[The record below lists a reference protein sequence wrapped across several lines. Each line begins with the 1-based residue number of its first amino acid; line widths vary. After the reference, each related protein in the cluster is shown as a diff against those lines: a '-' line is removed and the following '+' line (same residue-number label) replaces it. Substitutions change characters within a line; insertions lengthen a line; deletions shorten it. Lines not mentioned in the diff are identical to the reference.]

1 MSVNSSLCTS
11 AMRSPL
17 LARAFGLVLLFVLA
31 SACRREMGV
40 SSAVICDDFSDH
52 SCRLSAPPG
61 GLYKFSLPGEKTE
74 SWFDL
79 GYFMY
84 FHARQTPGMRV
95 EFTRA
100 WPEPAAPANHCS
112 FTLRRGEQTVDG
124 HLEGMRWDEDRKGFW
139 CFDYLGS
146 MLIQF
151 HKKFG
156 SVQSKPEMSFFPV
169 HLSMQWQAGSVR
181 AEVTEEIRLEW
192 TPEDS
197 HE

>member
-1 MSVNSSLCTS
+1 MSVNSSRFEKRI
-11 AMRSPL
+11 AAWGI
-17 LARAFGLVLLFVLA
+17 LALVLLSATCKRELALA
-31 SACRREMGV
+31 SASV
-40 SSAVICDDFSDH
+40 CDDFADG
-52 SCRLSAPPG
+52 SCKIGAPPSG
-61 GLYKFSLPGEKTE
+61 VYKFALPAAKTNT
-74 SWFDL
+74 WFDL

-95 EFTRA
+95 ELTR
-100 WPEPAAPANHCS
+100 PMPPDVPSDKHCA
-112 FTLRRGEQTVDG
+112 FTLRRGDQAVEG
-124 HLEGMRWDEDRKGFW
+124 HLEGMRWDEDRRGFW

-156 SVQSKPEMSFFPV
+156 SVRSSPEMSFFPV
-169 HLSMQWQAGSVR
+169 RLSMQWQGGPVR

-192 TPEDS
+192 TAEGA

>member
-1 MSVNSSLCTS
+1 MSVNCKTDR
-11 AMRSPL
+11 RSRAIRIG
-17 LARAFGLVLLFVLA
+17 ARVILVAVLL
-31 SACRREMGV
+31 SCQACKREMAV
-40 SSAVICDDFSDH
+40 SSASICDDFSEN
-52 SCRLSAPPG
+52 SCKLGAPAG
-61 GLYKFSLPGEKTE
+61 GLYKFVLPGEKTE

-95 EFTRA
+95 EFTQP
-100 WPEPAAPANHCS
+100 WPEGAEAEKHCS
-112 FTLRRGEQTVDG
+112 FALRRGEQAVEG

-156 SVQSKPEMSFFPV
+156 SVRSKPEMSFFPV
-169 HLSMQWQAGSVR
+169 RLSMQWHGGPVR

-192 TPEDS
+192 TPEDG